1 MATGANIQP
10 GRGREVTNL
19 PPQVDLR
26 SNAAQVYGE
35 AARTFDRFYDAAKP
49 DLIRRAQARGGEEG
63 AAIAAGE
70 QEYRRDIFTFGEV
83 AAARAQAREAAF
95 IARTRTDIEARD
107 DQLRNEYR
115 YDPEGYARASQEA
128 ISTFIQNAP
137 AEWAVNVETFARA
150 RQQSSLASIAQ
161 ARVARDDQE
170 TVQALA
176 VREARLTES
185 IVALAAQGVTSGEQ
199 YDALMAER
207 DEVQTTRAN
216 NPAVLYS
223 PEQRVADDEKLFDDM
238 TTATVVRAALEQY
251 SANGRGGAGLASAS
265 RYLTDN
271 VLEGEAFADMD
282 PGRRSRVFRDAQRQ
296 ISDFAVAD
304 RQEEREREEAE
315 RAARAEAREKVGDYR
330 LRILLGETTEAEIL
344 ADDTLDEGQQ
354 AGLVASVRANARRLE
369 REARADAA
377 AGRADAM
384 QELMGQAGAGT
395 LSTGEIADAVA
406 AGLINQ
412 QQARTLR
419 SYNDQSLRPIIEDV
433 MAPVRD
439 AQSRPGMRN
448 RPGQAERMATA
459 EEAAAQFVRDNPD
472 LTLEQR
478 LAGGRAIRDR
488 IFGDNAAGRPANA
501 QTANTEQAARVRA
514 ANQRIQAARDAGR
527 PFSPEEEARIRREAR
542 NAD

>member
-19 PPQVDLR
+19 PPQVDVR

-70 QEYRRDIFTFGEV
+70 QEYRRDIFTFGDV

-137 AEWAVNVETFARA
+137 AEWAVNVETFART
-150 RQQSSLASIAQ
+150 RQQASLASIAQ

-176 VREARLTES
+176 VREAKLTES
-185 IVALAAQGVTSGEQ
+185 LVALAANGVTSGEQ

-207 DEVQTTRAN
+207 DEVQTTRAS

-223 PEQRVADDEKLFDDM
+223 EDQRVADDEKLFDDL
-238 TTATVVRAALEQY
+238 TTALVVRSAVQQY
-251 SANGRGGAGLASAS
+251 RANGRGGPGLAAAS
-265 RYLTDN
+265 RYLEDN

-282 PGRRSRVFRDAQRQ
+282 PGRRSRVHREARRQ
-296 ISDFAVAD
+296 LSDFAVAD
-304 RQEEREREEAE
+304 REEERAREAAEAE
-315 RAARAEAREKVGDYR
+315 ARAEARERAGEYR
-330 LRILLGETTEAEIL
+330 LRILLGEATEADIL
-344 ADDTLDEGQQ
+344 ADETLDDGVQ
-354 AGLVASVRANARRLE
+354 AGLVASARANARRLE
-369 REARADAA
+369 REARSDAA
-377 AGRADAM
+377 AGRSDAM
-384 QELMGQAGAGT
+384 QELMAQAGAGT
-395 LSTGEIADAVA
+395 LSTGEIADSVA

-439 AQSRPGMRN
+439 VTSRGGMN
-448 RPGQAERMATA
+448 RRPDYNANLAVA
-459 EEAAAQFVRDNPD
+459 EEAAARFVRDNPD

-478 LAGGRAIRDR
+478 LAGGRAIAERV
-488 IFGDNAAGRPANA
+488 FGAAGAGRPGGA